1 METVHQHFEIH
12 HCRKNKR
19 MKKIIFG
26 ILLLLAGSLLLA
38 FNLGALPIEYKRV
51 VFSWPMLLIAIGL
64 INLFSK
70 ESYFSGAILLLIGTY
85 FIIPRAFPE
94 NADVIALYWPVLLI
108 IIGIVIILKKSLFN
122 FKPKIKNT
130 NTDSSFIEEVNIF
143 GGNKHKVNAQVFK
156 GGKLVNVFG
165 GSHIDLTQTKLD
177 EGKNTLEMVCV
188 FGGVELIVPSDWVI
202 HIEVASVLGG
212 FADKRVINSTVAE
225 PGKELYIKGVVVFG
239 GGEIKNHV

>member
-1 METVHQHFEIH
+1 METTHG
-12 HCRKNKR
+12 HCFKHKT
-19 MKKIIFG
+19 MKKVVFG
-26 ILLLLAGSLLLA
+26 IMLLLAGSLLLG
-38 FNLGALPIEYKRV
+38 FNLGYLPIAYKSV
-51 VFSWPMLLIAIGL
+51 VFSWPMLLIAIGI
-64 INLFSK
+64 INLFSL
-70 ESYFSGAILLLIGTY
+70 ESYIFGAVLMLIGSY

-94 NADVIALYWPVLLI
+94 QADMLSLYWPVLLI
-108 IIGIVIILKKSLFN
+108 IVGVIIILKKSFFN
-122 FKPKIKNT
+122 FKHRVKNVS
-130 NTDSSFIEEVNIF
+130 TDSSFIEEVNIF
-143 GGNKHKVNAQVFK
+143 GGNKHKVNAKVFK

-212 FADKRVINSTVAE
+212 FADKRVINSVVSE

-239 GGEIKNHV
+239 GGEIKNLL